1 MGRKHRRASIQTQTH
16 AAINPPTA
24 TRSTLEGKSITAL
37 TIQRGKNAEA
47 ALVLRVLCTD
57 EAPAEL
63 RNNAAEME
71 MSRLSVLLAGVG
83 EQQRQKTPERS
94 DHFFALALIY

>member
-16 AAINPPTA
+16 AAINPPAA
-24 TRSTLEGKSITAL
+24 TRSTLEGKSITVL

-83 EQQRQKTPERS
+83 EQQQQKNPKTFGSFLRS
-94 DHFFALALIY
+94 L